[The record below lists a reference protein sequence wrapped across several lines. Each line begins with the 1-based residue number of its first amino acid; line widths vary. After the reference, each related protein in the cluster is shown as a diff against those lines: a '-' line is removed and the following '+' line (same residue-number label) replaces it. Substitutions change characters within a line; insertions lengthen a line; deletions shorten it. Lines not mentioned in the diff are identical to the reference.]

1 MEIIESGSQLMS
13 WRKANNIERKDF
25 AEMVNYS
32 YDRIAKIEN
41 QNLPVPQK
49 ILIKVVMINDSLH
62 PAMEQI
68 SIKWDK
74 LKEYHTFFD
83 EEIDLIEKNLLELL
97 SVNVNKLGLAGTT
110 AYLKFIG
117 LSLGDLKSI
126 VSSDFTDNEHNR
138 KEMHKYLDH
147 INMEA
152 EIYLNTKYH
161 IL

>member
-1 MEIIESGSQLMS
+1 MENIESGSQLMS
-13 WRKANNIERKDF
+13 WRKANHIERKDF

-49 ILIKVVMINDSLH
+49 ILTKIAMINDSLH
-62 PAMEQI
+62 PAMEQV

-97 SVNVNKLGLAGTT
+97 SVNVNKLGISGTA

-117 LSLGDLKSI
+117 LSLGDLLK
-126 VSSDFTDNEHNR
+126 VVTSDFIDKEHYKNEVLP
-138 KEMHKYLDH
+138 YIQH
-147 INMEA
+147 INTEA
-152 EIYLNTKYH
+152 KVYLNSK
-161 IL
+161 